1 MHPVIPSLLGYADW
15 TLLLL
20 RLLAGL
26 IFFDSG
32 RRDVQD
38 PVARGR
44 SIGMSPGFTGFI
56 GVAEMA
62 GGLAIGIGIWPQ
74 LAAIG
79 LSLIMLGAIQK
90 KMMVWKTGFWGEKEG
105 GWHYDLLLLLINLVI
120 LTTGGGRF
128 TVL

>member
-1 MHPVIPSLLGYADW
+1 MHPILPPLLGYADW
-15 TLLLL
+15 ALLLL

-32 RRDVQD
+32 RRDLQD
-38 PVARGR
+38 PVARGK
-44 SIGMSPGFTGFI
+44 STGMGPGFTRLLGL
-56 GVAEMA
+56 AETA
-62 GGLAIGIGIWPQ
+62 GGLAIAVGVWPQ

-90 KMMVWKTGFWGEKEG
+90 KAFVWKSGFWGDKSV